1 MEARLRVYTGVLG
14 VNAGV
19 MLLLIHSHGLEIEG
33 FVVNKRMYCLG
44 SIDGRELILEKQATP
59 SLNPVL
65 FI

>member
-1 MEARLRVYTGVLG
+1 MAAGIHMSPERKC
-14 VNAGV
+14 GV
-19 MLLLIHSHGLEIEG
+19 MRLLIHSHGLEVEG
-33 FVVNKRMYCLG
+33 FVVNKRVYCLG